1 MEELQVKIERE
12 LSELAES
19 IKKEMQ
25 DTDPVCVL
33 GRLAETY
40 VLLDHIQQEIACL
53 KLSQEEIDFLINKDS
68 LTEYLIYAWYDS
80 TYFED
85 ADIDYRLFLDW
96 ILEEAGNEDEE

>member
-1 MEELQVKIERE
+1 MEELKAKIERE

-40 VLLDHIQQEIACL
+40 VLLDHIGQEIACL
-53 KLSQEEIDFLINKDS
+53 TLTQEEIDFFLGKDS
-68 LTEYLIYAWYDS
+68 LTEYLIDAWYDS
-80 TYFED
+80 SYFED

-96 ILEEAGNEDEE
+96 ILEEADGEDDE